1 MIDQSQINQSIL
13 KSINLR
19 KITVQIAKEAGD
31 KAAHIGGA
39 LSCIDFL
46 SAADEV
52 YKISDSHIALN
63 SLVLSKGHACLALY
77 SLMADSGIIP
87 LTEILKSFENDNS
100 QFLGHPCRNT
110 DLGINFSTGS
120 LGNGLAHALGLAL
133 FRSKTNNS
141 DVICILGDGECNE
154 GIIWECFEFLSKLRL
169 KNLLIFIDCNGWQ
182 QTQPSLYAHDNYQ
195 SLFNRLKT
203 YNLDVSIIDGHNHKL
218 LNEEI
223 ISERNSSKVIMGL
236 TVKGKGYEMFENNN
250 SWHHGVLTDS
260 MFNDL
265 N

>member
-1 MIDQSQINQSIL
+1 MDQNQIN
-13 KSINLR
+13 KSITKSLDLR
-19 KITVQIAKEAGD
+19 KIILHIAKEAGD

-52 YKISDSHIALN
+52 YKISSSNTALN

-77 SLMADSGIIP
+77 SLMAHSGIVP
-87 LTEILKSFENDNS
+87 LKKILNSFENDNS

-110 DLGINFSTGS
+110 SLGINFSTGS

-133 FRSKTNNS
+133 FRSKTDNS

-169 KNLLIFIDCNGWQ
+169 RNLLIFIDCNGWQ
-182 QTQPSLYAHDNYQ
+182 QTQTSLYAHDNYQ
-195 SLFNRLKT
+195 SLLKRLKT
-203 YNLDVSIIDGHNHKL
+203 YDLDVSMIDGHDHKL
-218 LNEEI
+218 LNKEI
-223 ISERNSSKVIMGL
+223 NSKNKSSKVILGL

-250 SWHHGVLTDS
+250 EWHHGVLTNS

-265 N
+265 S